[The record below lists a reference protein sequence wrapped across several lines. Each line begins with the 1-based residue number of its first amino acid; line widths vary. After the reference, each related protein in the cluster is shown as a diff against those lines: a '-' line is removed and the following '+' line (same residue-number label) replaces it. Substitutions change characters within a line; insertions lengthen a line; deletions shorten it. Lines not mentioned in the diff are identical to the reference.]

1 MSIFDAVTNLVSGLA
16 GGGNADAVDHSAVAG
31 GLLQELGGAGG
42 IGGLIQTMQQNG
54 GGNLVQEIASGN
66 TSSIDPNQLT
76 GLLQGTGLIDNVA
89 GRTGLSPQM
98 IQTGLA
104 TVLPALLNHTI
115 ANGHVTA
122 DGQTGASPLPDAGSL
137 LTSILGKLA

>member
-1 MSIFDAVTNLVSGLA
+1 MSIFDAVTSLVGGLA
-16 GGGNADAVDHSAVAG
+16 GGGNSNAVDHSAVAG

-42 IGGLIQTMQQNG
+42 IGSLIQSIQSNG
-54 GGNLVQEIASGN
+54 GGNLISEIASGN
-66 TSSIDPNQLT
+66 TSAIDPNQLT

-89 GRTGLSPQM
+89 GRTGLSPTM

-104 TVLPALLNHTI
+104 TLVPLLINHGI
-115 ANGHVTA
+115 SNGHVTA
-122 DGQTGASPLPDAGSL
+122 DGQPGAVPAPDAGSL